1 MKKIIEVYE
10 TEDYGMFKRLKGNR
24 DVNNVKKIVKSIK
37 QVGYIINPIIV
48 NEGMEIIDGQ
58 NRIEALQQLG
68 LPVHY
73 YVVKGATIDTAR
85 ALNLGRANWK
95 PIDYAKSYAE
105 EGNASYQWLLKVLDE
120 SKKIGVDISIA
131 EAFGIMKNEVGKC
144 KNASRVISEGE
155 FKTNKSEYVRAI
167 NNIGC
172 LQRFDS
178 SYEKIE
184 GERRLIVT
192 GICFCMNVEGADV
205 TRLATIVKKNYPF
218 IAPVAQAE
226 PFLRELS
233 LLYNKSLKDRKKMID
248 FDVIY
253 RHK

>member
-1 MKKIIEVYE
+1 MKKIIEVFE
-10 TEDYGMFKRLKGNR
+10 TNDYGLFKRLKGNR
-24 DVNNVKKIVKSIK
+24 DVNNVKGIVRSIK
-37 QVGYIINPIIV
+37 QVGYIMNPIIV
-48 NEGMEIIDGQ
+48 NENMEVIDGQ
-58 NRIEALQQLG
+58 NRIEALQQLE

-73 YVVKGATIDTAR
+73 YVVNGATIDTAR

-95 PIDYAKSYAE
+95 PLDYAKSYAE
-105 EGNASYQWLLKVLDE
+105 EGDTSYQLLIKILDE
-120 SKKIGVDISIA
+120 SEKIGINISIA
-131 EAFGIMKNEVGKC
+131 EAVGIMKNEVDKC
-144 KNASRVISEGE
+144 KNASKIIKEGT

-172 LQRFDS
+172 LKKFDS

-184 GERRLIVT
+184 GERRLIIT
-192 GICFCMNVEGADV
+192 GLCFCMNVEGTDII
-205 TRLATIVKKNYPF
+205 RLTNIVKKNYPF
-218 IAPVAQAE
+218 IAPVATGE

-233 LLYNKSLKDRKKMID
+233 LLYNKSLKERKRMID